1 MVESLSSRFQ
11 AFSLPRFCNADK
23 LFCCEEQTAVAL
35 LRAVCEPHLRWLVKQ
50 TEESANVVVRLGN
63 EARFIATVQSEHVLR
78 VGDRVGVSLPAHLAS
93 GGKAIL
99 AALPPGEVADL
110 YKDGDV
116 DLPRLHRELGLVRR
130 RGFAINDQLTET
142 GLIAIGVLVRDESG
156 APLAG
161 LSVALP
167 TARFDRD
174 ALPGWVSTLT
184 TAARRIEAAM
194 TRQR

>member
-1 MVESLSSRFQ
+1 M
-11 AFSLPRFCNADK
+11 
-23 LFCCEEQTAVAL
+23 
-35 LRAVCEPHLRWLVKQ
+35 CEPHLRWLVKQ